1 MTIVML
7 RLEEEEQ
14 DLRQFTVTCYSKTHT
29 GLYASNELAN
39 FILPLPAVIELK
51 DYWVRLQ
58 SIVYPPYMWE
68 HLNPFTLSVNG
79 RVSYYSML
87 DLEGRH

>member
-1 MTIVML
+1 ML

-14 DLRQFTVTCYSKTHT
+14 DLSEFTLTCYSKTHD

-39 FILPLPAVIELK
+39 FISPLPAAIELM
-51 DYWVRLQ
+51 DYGVGLQ

-68 HLNPFTLSVNG
+68 RLDPFTLSING
-79 RVSYYSML
+79 IVSYYSML
-87 DLEGRH
+87 NLEGRH